1 MSTCTVTSDVRVAP
15 WADLLGG
22 RWPSDA
28 AWAQYLTQRAE
39 LASAWA
45 EAVATHR
52 AWVRA
57 GRRGEPPGLGTRSLT
72 RAIEWDA
79 AVHAGTVEQGPPPP
93 HWEDEAIA
101 TLRAEW
107 PDGLPLTPE
116 AGRRL
121 QKLGLSRWVL
131 GRSGYPDL
139 LAVFLDGPS

>member
-1 MSTCTVTSDVRVAP
+1 VTSDVRVVP

-101 TLRAEW
+101 TLRARRTRRIGNSGTSEVSIQRTRSR
-107 PDGLPLTPE
+107 PDALT
-116 AGRRL
+116 
-121 QKLGLSRWVL
+121 
-131 GRSGYPDL
+131 
-139 LAVFLDGPS
+139 